1 MQARRDFLKQIAI
14 TGVGSGLISH
24 PIGQWVRKTGSISRD
39 IKLGIVGLSPHSAAF
54 STLLND
60 ENKEEDL
67 AGCRIETLFHPP
79 GNPDVEFSSEQLAS
93 YRSDV
98 EKAGVK
104 IVSTM
109 DAMLKDVD
117 GVLIETNDGRPH
129 MKEVLPAIKAG
140 KPVFVDKPVAEDLK
154 GVVDIYNLAAEHDV
168 PIFSSSSLRYGTR
181 PQEINQS
188 KKSLVLGANTFSP
201 APLEPGHTDLYWYG
215 IHGVEM
221 LYTVMGTGCQEVW
234 QVGHS
239 DHGDVVAGVWD
250 DGRIGTFR
258 GIRAGKR
265 GYGGSAFLQDDI
277 IELGSF
283 EGYRPLVV
291 KIVEFF
297 LSGKSPVPTRET
309 LEIYAFMTA
318 ANISNLKGGNR
329 VSVKSLL
336 NDFDIEK

>member
-1 MQARRDFLKQIAI
+1 MIERRDFLKKLAI
-14 TGVGSGLISH
+14 TGLGTGLITQPLAARPNKFLTTS
-24 PIGQWVRKTGSISRD
+24 D
-39 IKLGIVGLSPHSAAF
+39 EFKLGIVGLSPHSAAF

-60 ENKEEDL
+60 EKKERDL

-79 GNPDVEFSSEQLAS
+79 GNPDVEFSTEQLSS
-93 YRSDV
+93 YRESV

-109 DAMLKDVD
+109 EEMLKNVD

-129 MKEVLPAIKAG
+129 MEQVLPVIKAG

-154 GVVDIYNLAAEHDV
+154 GVIDIYNLAAEYEV

-181 PQEINQS
+181 PQEINHA
-188 KKSLVLGANTFSP
+188 KKSQVLGANTFSP

-221 LYTVMGTGCQEVW
+221 LYTVMGTGCREVR

-239 DHGDVVAGVWD
+239 STGDVVVGVWEND
-250 DGRIGTFR
+250 RIGTFR
-258 GIRAGKR
+258 GIREGKR
-265 GYGGSAFLQDDI
+265 GYGGTVFLNEEI
-277 IELGSF
+277 IELGTF

-297 LSGKSPVPTRET
+297 TTGNAPVSKMET

-318 ANISNLKGGNR
+318 AHISKLKGGKK
-329 VSVKSLL
+329 VSVTSL
-336 NDFDIEK
+336 IEEFEIK

>member
-1 MQARRDFLKQIAI
+1 MQPRRDFLKQIAI

-79 GNPDVEFSSEQLAS
+79 GNPEVEYSSEQLAS

-129 MKEVLPAIKAG
+129 MEQVLPVLKAG
-140 KPVFVDKPVAEDLK
+140 KPVFV
-154 GVVDIYNLAAEHDV
+154 
-168 PIFSSSSLRYGTR
+168 
-181 PQEINQS
+181 
-188 KKSLVLGANTFSP
+188 
-201 APLEPGHTDLYWYG
+201 
-215 IHGVEM
+215 
-221 LYTVMGTGCQEVW
+221 
-234 QVGHS
+234 
-239 DHGDVVAGVWD
+239 
-250 DGRIGTFR
+250 
-258 GIRAGKR
+258 
-265 GYGGSAFLQDDI
+265 
-277 IELGSF
+277 
-283 EGYRPLVV
+283 
-291 KIVEFF
+291 
-297 LSGKSPVPTRET
+297 
-309 LEIYAFMTA
+309 
-318 ANISNLKGGNR
+318 
-329 VSVKSLL
+329 
-336 NDFDIEK
+336 